1 MRWKQLGKFEAA
13 GVVCS
18 ANIGVGLLATLSIH
32 KTVSIYYL
40 HILHPLRWKY
50 FILDIYLS
58 TVHDT
63 LQFFQIQSFAFLLT
77 CQNIQKSFMNC
88 RQSKKLVCVLPCTK
102 LSWMKTVKE
111 VRTVCALGSVIF
123 YTRVVYT
130 LQGTGHVLPHT
141 TQAGSLTISWLPATS
156 LCSNLDQGNIV
167 SRYLSNWI
175 PIIYLWQGGKAL
187 DQCLISFVS
196 LDY

>member
-1 MRWKQLGKFEAA
+1 MPTSR
-13 GVVCS
+13 
-18 ANIGVGLLATLSIH
+18 VGLVATLSTQNSIH
-32 KTVSIYYL
+32 L
-40 HILHPLRWKY
+40 
-50 FILDIYLS
+50 LS
-58 TVHDT
+58 TH
-63 LQFFQIQSFAFLLT
+63 FASVTIEIFLSRYLFIYCAWHAPIFPDSKFCILLT
-77 CQNIQKSFMNC
+77 CKNIQKSFMNC

-102 LSWMKTVKE
+102 LSWMKTAKE
-111 VRTVCALGSVIF
+111 VRTVCVLGSVIF

-175 PIIYLWQGGKAL
+175 PIILFIFDKGK
-187 DQCLISFVS
+187 SFS
-196 LDY
+196 SMSHFLFIIKW